1 MFCLE
6 NNYISFKNTLYK
18 NNQGIPT
25 GENFSVSLANIALHF
40 LTKKVNF
47 LNFCY
52 IYKRYI
58 DDIIFL
64 CPVNK
69 SDIIQK
75 ELTKKFQDHNLSLQ
89 FKKVSNTE
97 EGKELEFLDILH
109 KIKSSEKKKDLK
121 Q

>member
-6 NNYISFKNTLYK
+6 NNYVKFKNTLYK

-47 LNFCY
+47 LNSCY

-64 CPVNK
+64 CPANK
-69 SDIIQK
+69 SILIQK
-75 ELTKKFQDHNLSLQ
+75 ELSEKFQTHELSLQ
-89 FKKVSNTE
+89 FKTISTT
-97 EGKELEFLDILH
+97 
-109 KIKSSEKKKDLK
+109 
-121 Q
+121 